1 MTHPLVSPIRA
12 ATLALVAAAALTPA
26 PPARADVAT
35 ALDSHILP
43 GFARFAT
50 AADALASATATDCRP
65 AALAPAYQ
73 ATFDAWMVVGDLRLG
88 PSETGALSV
97 AFWPDPRGATP
108 KTLAALIAT
117 EDPAGRDPAAYAD
130 VSIAARGLFALDRL
144 LFDPDFAAYAPG
156 SYACALAATIAADLA
171 TQARALSDGWSGPFA
186 TTLRSAGDAGN
197 ATYLTKAEAQ
207 RALYTQ
213 ILTSLAFTADKRLGL
228 PLGTFDEPRPARAE
242 ARRSARPLPN
252 VVQAAEAAHALAT
265 ALAGAP
271 LPAADA
277 ALARLHDT
285 AARIPDPALQDITD
299 PQARL
304 RVELLQSAVRDLA
317 AAIETDVGSTLGIA
331 PGFNAQDGD

>member
-1 MTHPLVSPIRA
+1 MTHPICPRALFLVA
-12 ATLALVAAAALTPA
+12 FALALGLAAA
-26 PPARADVAT
+26 ARADVAA

-43 GFARFAT
+43 GFARFASNAET
-50 AADALASATATDCRP
+50 LATVAAADCRP
-65 AALAPAYQ
+65 AAMAPAYQ
-73 ATFDAWMVVGDLRLG
+73 ATFDAWMAVGDLRLG

-108 KTLAALIAT
+108 KSLASLIAA
-117 EDPAGRDPAAYAD
+117 EDPAGRDPAAYAE
-130 VSIAARGLFALDRL
+130 VSIAARGLFALDML
-144 LFDPDFAAYAPG
+144 LFDPDFAGYAPG
-156 SYACALAATIAADLA
+156 SYSCALAATIAADLA
-171 TQARALSDGWSGPFA
+171 AQARALSDGWSGPFA
-186 TTLRSAGDAGN
+186 ATLRSAGAEGN
-197 ATYLTKAEAQ
+197 ATFLSGDEAQ

-228 PLGTFDEPRPARAE
+228 PLGTFDAPRPARAE

-252 VVQAAEAAHALAT
+252 VLQAAAAAHALAT

-271 LPAADA
+271 LPTADA
-277 ALARLHDT
+277 ALAKLRDT

-304 RVELLQSAVRDLA
+304 RVELLQQTVRDLA
-317 AAIETDVGSTLGIA
+317 AAIETDVGSKLGIA